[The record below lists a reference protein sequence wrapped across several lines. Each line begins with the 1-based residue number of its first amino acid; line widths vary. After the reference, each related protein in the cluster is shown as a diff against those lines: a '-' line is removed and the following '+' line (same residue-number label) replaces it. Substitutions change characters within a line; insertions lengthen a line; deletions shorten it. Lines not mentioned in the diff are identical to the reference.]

1 MATKKKNTEKATSQ
15 KVVSKSSVK
24 EMEQAHGRLD
34 DMAQSAVAASQR
46 LDKILGMRRKSPFG
60 TRDEEEF
67 ARILSTSTEAD
78 LRELCAKAGVFPSGD
93 KPALKNKLIKAFGS
107 WKRGTNLAAIPMNNT
122 QRPSSA
128 VQSKIDAIWNKK

>member
-1 MATKKKNTEKATSQ
+1 MGLRFKVNFSYTSQ
-15 KVVSKSSVK
+15 FSRGLLISKP
-24 EMEQAHGRLD
+24 L
-34 DMAQSAVAASQR
+34 
-46 LDKILGMRRKSPFG
+46 F
-60 TRDEEEF
+60 
-67 ARILSTSTEAD
+67 